1 MPIRERGPKS
11 SDTAETVALQA
22 LGFLAADDDI
32 LARFMALA
40 GLSVDELRPRAG
52 DPAFLGGVLDFVLED
67 EKLLLE
73 FCETAQLKPATIA
86 RLRADLPGAPFW
98 E

>member
-1 MPIRERGPKS
+1 MPIRERPERPN
-11 SDTAETVALQA
+11 DTAETAALQA
-22 LGFLAADDDI
+22 LGFVAGDADR

-40 GLSVDELRPRAG
+40 GVSVDELKARAG

-67 EKLLLE
+67 EELLLE
-73 FCETAQLKPATIA
+73 FCAASGLKPASVA
-86 RLRADLPGAPFW
+86 RLRADLPGAPVW

>member
-1 MPIRERGPKS
+1 MPIRERPQRPN
-11 SDTAETVALQA
+11 DTAETAALQA
-22 LGFLAADDDI
+22 LGFLAGNEDT
-32 LARFMALA
+32 LARFMGLA
-40 GLSVDELRPRAG
+40 GVSVDELKTRAG

-73 FCETAQLKPATIA
+73 FCEASGLKPASVA
-86 RLRADLPGAPFW
+86 RLRADLPGAPVW

>member
-1 MPIRERGPKS
+1 MPIRERPDRPK
-11 SDTAETVALQA
+11 DPAGTAALQA
-22 LGFLAADDDI
+22 LGFVAGDSDR
-32 LARFMALA
+32 LARFLALA
-40 GLSVDELRPRAG
+40 GVSVDELKTRAG

-73 FCETAQLKPATIA
+73 FCEASGLKPASVA
-86 RLRADLPGAPFW
+86 RLRADLPGAPVW

>member
-1 MPIRERGPKS
+1 MPIRDRAPKPT
-11 SDTAETVALQA
+11 DTAETAALQA
-22 LGFLAADDDI
+22 LGFVAGDPDA

-40 GLSVDELRPRAG
+40 GISIDELKARAA

-73 FCETAQLKPATIA
+73 FCEASGLKPTSVA
-86 RLRADLPGAPFW
+86 RLRADLPGAPVW